1 MNIRHKLRRTVLASH
16 IPMRL
21 NYVLAPLTVVLLVV
35 TIVNIKSHLDKRK
48 VEETETPS
56 AVTKSSEVGGPDAK
70 TPSIISE
77 SSSLLIT
84 GVSSRIPTREDY
96 ILLDSIPWE
105 LRDVN
110 RLFRSAGVERSC
122 QLLES
127 GVDVVQPLGR
137 AAKGQ
142 ASPLGRRSAFGI
154 RLQVGKELGN
164 GLPGISRGYIEDYL
178 KNHQLMIQTSFYQD
192 TDGKLILSPDLRAAL
207 YEIDGPYLT
216 SLQEEMIKTS
226 VADLR
231 NIGAYWKSDQEF
243 RPSACRTHIFAFH
256 YERDSDKGTAQPTTQ
271 KEYELVFL
279 HLLPEAT
286 SGDPKLAVFATS
298 DGRTQ
303 FHLLEEMD
311 PDQPEQLA
319 NVSADIRFADVQL
332 LGMLPRLPV
341 VTRVKHRAILSVPID
356 MVKAEV
362 EGLPGKP
369 PEHGL
374 STVLDDFYARAV
386 GKDVTTEGSEAEA
399 SKANG
404 DATKEDAEKGASD
417 DEKGKK
423 DGAKAESEK
432 TSKEAVVNPSEQQK
446 PAGSTPSR
454 KKKSGKPSFDA

>member
-1 MNIRHKLRRTVLASH
+1 MNIRHKLRRTVLLSH

-21 NYVLAPLTVVLLVV
+21 NYVLAPLTIVLLVV
-35 TIVNIKSHLDKRK
+35 TIVNIKSHLDKRQ
-48 VEETETPS
+48 VEETETTTDAANVPE
-56 AVTKSSEVGGPDAK
+56 ADAPDARN
-70 TPSIISE
+70 PSIISE
-77 SSSLLIT
+77 SSSLLIA
-84 GVSSRIPTREDY
+84 GVSSKVPTKEDY
-96 ILLDSIPWE
+96 VLLDSVPWD

-231 NIGAYWKSDQEF
+231 NIGAYWKSDEEF

-256 YERDSDKGTAQPTTQ
+256 YERDSDKGTAQPVTQ
-271 KEYELVFL
+271 REYELVFL
-279 HLLPEAT
+279 HMLPEAT
-286 SGDPKLAVFATS
+286 AENPKLAVFATS

-319 NVSADIRFADVQL
+319 NVNADIRFADVQL

-356 MVKAEV
+356 MVKAQV

-374 STVLDDFYARAV
+374 STILDEFYARAV
-386 GKDVTTEGSEAEA
+386 GKDVKTEGSEGEA
-399 SKANG
+399 SKADG
-404 DATKEDAEKGASD
+404 DAAKEGSKDDGAQ
-417 DEKGKK
+417 DEKTKK
-423 DGAKAESEK
+423 DAAKAEPVKGSNN
-432 TSKEAVVNPSEQQK
+432 AVLNPSEQQK

-454 KKKSGKPSFDA
+454 KKKSGKPSV